1 MSLIPRMTPIPVNQ
15 FAPIGHL
22 QTDLF
27 LLGFIAA
34 CSLVAALF
42 FLRFWRTTRD
52 KLFLGFAA
60 FFLIECGTCVVV
72 PNMDHPNVGNPWL
85 FLLRLLAALA
95 VLGAIMGK
103 NAARS

>member
-1 MSLIPRMTPIPVNQ
+1 MSPIPIEHL
-15 FAPIGHL
+15 APIAHL
-22 QTDLF
+22 RIDLF

-34 CSLVAALF
+34 CSFVAALF

-72 PNMDHPNVGNPWL
+72 LNLDHPNVGNPWL
-85 FLLRLLAALA
+85 FLLRLLATLA

-103 NAARS
+103 NAARN

>member
-1 MSLIPRMTPIPVNQ
+1 MNPIPVQ
-15 FAPIGHL
+15 QLAPISHL
-22 QTDLF
+22 RIDLF

-60 FFLIECGTCVVV
+60 FFLIECGTTVVV
-72 PNMDHPNVGNPWL
+72 LNLNHPNVGNIWL
-85 FLLRLLAALA
+85 FLLRLLATLA

-103 NAARS
+103 NAAHN